1 MNNVMVSLKDGFSVW
16 RQIQKENFSS
26 IIVNVWLSMMSDHG
40 ANPTFFIKNKDLIFR
55 TLAYPPPPVSAH
67 SSFLPYPP
75 PPVSDNTSFLPYPL
89 PHLKVDVICV
99 SPLIKKML
107 KNTYFEKHM
116 RTDISASTPWSEESD
131 PGVYITD
138 LEILEALNSK

>member
-55 TLAYPPPPVSAH
+55 TLAYPPPPVS
-67 SSFLPYPP
+67 
-75 PPVSDNTSFLPYPL
+75 DNTSFLSYPP

-107 KNTYFEKHM
+107 KNAYFEKHM